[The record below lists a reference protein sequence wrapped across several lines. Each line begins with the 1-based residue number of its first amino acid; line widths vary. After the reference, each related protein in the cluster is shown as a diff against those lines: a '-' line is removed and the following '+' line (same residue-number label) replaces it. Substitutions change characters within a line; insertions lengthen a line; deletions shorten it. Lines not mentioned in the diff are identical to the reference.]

1 MKKFSWLLVVA
12 LVTLACKGLTGAP
25 GAPIPTTA
33 PASATEIVPAAIAPQ
48 ASETTAPATDVP
60 AVTQDEVAGEK
71 ARQHLAYL
79 SDELGQRV
87 AGSQTERQARDYIAG
102 QFESFGYVTE
112 VQEFSVTEDDGG
124 DSISL
129 RSANVIA
136 LKPGRSQREI
146 IVGAHY
152 DSTDDAGLGADD
164 NASAVGVMLEAAERI
179 QALETPFTIRFIA
192 FGSEEINLNGSATF
206 VSQMTR
212 AEIDN
217 TIAMINLDSLAAGDN
232 TYIYSDEGQKARL
245 RDWTLTWAGQ
255 NSLDL
260 QTIRDV
266 DLTYNGYGISDHF
279 AFQQVGIPF
288 VYFEA
293 TNWNLGDQ
301 DGYTQVAQEYGED
314 GKVWHT
320 RYDTLAYLDET
331 FPGRV
336 DAHLNLFTRCLL
348 AILTQ
353 YEE

>member
-1 MKKFSWLLVVA
+1 MKKFSWLLVIV
-12 LVTLACKGLTGAP
+12 LTTLACKGLTGTP
-25 GAPIPTTA
+25 NAPIP
-33 PASATEIVPAAIAPQ
+33 ATIAPR
-48 ASETTAPATDVP
+48 ASETPVQVAAEKPPVTEDE
-60 AVTQDEVAGEK
+60 AVGEK

-87 AGSQTERQARDYIAG
+87 AGSQTERQAREYIAD
-102 QFESFGYVTE
+102 QFESFDYVTE
-112 VQEFSVTEDDGG
+112 VQEFSVTEDDEG

-136 LKPGRSQREI
+136 LKPGRSEREI

-152 DSTDDAGLGADD
+152 DSTDEAGLGADD

-179 QALETPFTIRFIA
+179 QELETPYTIRFIA
-192 FGSEEINLNGSATF
+192 FGSEEIGLNGSAAF
-206 VSQMTR
+206 VNQMTR

-217 TIAMINLDSLAAGDN
+217 TIAMINMDSLAAGDN
-232 TYIYSDEGQKARL
+232 TYIYSDEGQNARL
-245 RDWTLTWAGQ
+245 RDWTLAWAGQ

-260 QTIRDV
+260 QTIFNV
-266 DLTYNGYGISDHF
+266 DLTYNGYGISDYF

-288 VYFEA
+288 IYFEA
-293 TNWNLGDQ
+293 TNWDLGDQ
-301 DGYTQVAQEYGED
+301 DGYTQVSQEYGDD
-314 GKVWHT
+314 GKIWHT